1 MAEWIKNKTPIYAA
15 YKTHFR
21 IKDTQTKSEEKE
33 KKMFHANGNQKEAG
47 VAILISDK
55 TDFKT
60 DCNKRQ
66 RRALHNDKGTSVS
79 GKHERRKGP
88 TKTNPKQ
95 LRKCS

>member
-66 RRALHNDKGTSVS
+66 RRALHNDKGVNTQEDTTFV
-79 GKHERRKGP
+79 
-88 TKTNPKQ
+88 NIYLPKIED
-95 LRKCS
+95 LNI